1 MLKTFR
7 GQHGDAKNFVGVGQG
22 SVVVVVLGE
31 LPCGW
36 KEGAVS
42 VLDGEH
48 QGRSSGGCDAQRQCR
63 VGSSKGPSFFEEEA
77 KAADDLSAGP
87 SDGTAEFKVLED
99 GSVMAE
105 IDIVRPRA
113 FGLPGI
119 MGSGYWK
126 DKGHAGVSAGS
137 GRDG

>member
-1 MLKTFR
+1 MLNDSAGWARLK
-7 GQHGDAKNFVGVGQG
+7 A
-22 SVVVVVLGE
+22 
-31 LPCGW
+31 LPFSRRKRKQLMTASW
-36 KEGAVS
+36 IVN
-42 VLDGEH
+42 
-48 QGRSSGGCDAQRQCR
+48 
-63 VGSSKGPSFFEEEA
+63 
-77 KAADDLSAGP
+77 LSAGP